1 MLMRLA
7 VGFSF
12 WLDCDLVNE
21 VEPNSDT
28 SAAAR
33 MKKDLMELIY
43 DNPTKTLV
51 DFLMAPHLDSAS
63 VLQQLLQFMSAGL
76 AIFQRLLHSLQRLL
90 NHVADCRRNFIG
102 QQVCDPNHS
111 TLVLSHRKSL

>member
-1 MLMRLA
+1 MRLS

-28 SAAAR
+28 RAAAR

-43 DNPTKTLV
+43 DNPDET
-51 DFLMAPHLDSAS
+51 FCS
-63 VLQQLLQFMSAGL
+63 
-76 AIFQRLLHSLQRLL
+76 
-90 NHVADCRRNFIG
+90 
-102 QQVCDPNHS
+102 
-111 TLVLSHRKSL
+111 